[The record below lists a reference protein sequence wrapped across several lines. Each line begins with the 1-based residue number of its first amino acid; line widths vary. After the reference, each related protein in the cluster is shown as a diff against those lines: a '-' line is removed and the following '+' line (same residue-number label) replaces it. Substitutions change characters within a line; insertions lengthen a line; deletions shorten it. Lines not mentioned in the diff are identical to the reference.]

1 MRPPSDPGG
10 RQDRHQTPDP
20 SHRRRRLSRG
30 ATAIAL
36 LGTAIGLIPATPAA
50 ATRADRVPTA
60 GTAST
65 KVFTADAQPTWQTN
79 GTVWAVTHVAG
90 VVYIGG
96 SFSTVRPPGA
106 APGTRE
112 VARDNLAAFDARTG
126 NLLPLSHRFASPRHA
141 FSDSKPDVT
150 CDVDWDAQVYT
161 CDTIYRIKASPD
173 GSTIYVAGDFTTVD
187 GQARSKIAAFP
198 TANAARVNPPLDRRF
213 APRGI
218 NSRVRALAV
227 GPRTVY
233 AGGLFTQAGGAARE
247 RVAAFDRR
255 TGAVTTFNASADGE
269 VIAMSLSADYSRLVV
284 GGNYNTLNGVAQHAL
299 GAVSPSTGR
308 STAWAWR
315 GVPRTSYITD
325 MAVDSNAVY
334 LTANGEGTW
343 DGRAAVDPR
352 TGRLKWFDSCLGA
365 SWAAAL
371 HGDLLYTGSHA
382 HNCNDTDGGFPE
394 QATDQAE
401 PRYYRLLAQTTRGN
415 STTIQY
421 WFPSTNGGDPNIP
434 ATRSPSKLGPRAM
447 ASDGRSLWVGGQFTT
462 VNNVPQQG
470 LTRFT
475 LTARSKPPA
484 TPAAPT
490 LQNSGQSQVTVTW
503 RGVEDLDDPVVTYQV
518 YRGSTLV
525 YRGRASAKPWET
537 SKSYSFTDRG
547 LTAGTTVRYTVRA
560 VDGRGTAGAF
570 SPAATATV
578 GRSVDEGNGNGWS
591 DPWGNG
597 WGEQDNAWSDTDWSW
612 GGW

>member
-1 MRPPSDPGG
+1 M
-10 RQDRHQTPDP
+10 RQDPHSTQ
-20 SHRRRRLSRG
+20 SRRPRLGRA
-30 ATAIAL
+30 ATALTL
-36 LGTAIGLIPATPAA
+36 LGAAIGLSPAAPAPATVSA
-50 ATRADRVPTA
+50 A

-65 KVFTADAQPTWQTN
+65 RVFTADAQPTWQTN

-90 VVYIGG
+90 VIYIGG

-126 NLLPLSHRFASPRHA
+126 NLLPLSHRFASPQHT
-141 FSDSKPDVT
+141 FGESKPDVS
-150 CDVDWDAQVYT
+150 CDVDWDAQTYT

-173 GSTIYVAGDFTTVD
+173 GSAIYVAGDFTTVD

-198 TANAARVNPPLDRRF
+198 TANATRVNPSLDPGF
-213 APRGI
+213 VPTGV

-227 GPRTVY
+227 GSSAVY
-233 AGGLFTQAGGAARE
+233 AGGLFTQAGGQARE

-255 TGAVTTFNASADGE
+255 TGGVTAFNANADGE
-269 VIAMSLSADYSRLVV
+269 VIAISLSADETRLVV

-299 GAVSPSTGR
+299 GAVSPTTGQ

-325 MAVDSNAVY
+325 MTADSNAVY

-343 DGRAAVDPR
+343 DGRAAVDPQ
-352 TGRLKWFDSCLGA
+352 TGKLLWFDSCLGA
-365 SWAAAL
+365 SWAVAL

-475 LTARSKPPA
+475 LTARSKAPS

-490 LQNSGQSQVTVTW
+490 VQNSGQNQVTVTW
-503 RGVEDLDDPVVTYQV
+503 RGVEDLDDPTVTYQV

-560 VDGRGTAGAF
+560 VDARGTAGAF

-578 GRSVDEGNGNGWS
+578 GRSVEPAEDWS
-591 DPWGNG
+591 DPWSGG
-597 WGEQDNAWSDTDWSW
+597 WNQQDPWSETDWNW
-612 GGW
+612 GW